1 MDFKLINEEISVV
14 KKDHIIDKLAYFH
27 VNIHRSVSRLSEL
40 RTDSL

>member
-14 KKDHIIDKLAYFH
+14 KKDRIIDKYFH
-27 VNIHRSVSRLSEL
+27 VNIHRSLSRLSEL